1 MDLLILHHL
10 EESFDLL
17 LLGRRG
23 RLRAYS
29 GGQKGERTEK
39 SKFFHRQRGC
49 RDREQVTFLRPSI
62 SFRER
67 LRPVRG
73 AKTACDKKLNRYP
86 LPMAGPGMFQSQNLS
101 LQQVLAPQLQQ
112 SLLILQAPLLEL
124 RNLVQQEMETNPVL
138 EELAEPTEEER
149 QVSESEPAEDNFK
162 EEFDQLAKLDDE
174 WRDYMAQSSSYSS
187 RSHEDEEKRQF
198 FFDSIATQ
206 ETLQQ
211 HLVGQLNQTALSGDD
226 RKTAELIIGN
236 IDDNGFL
243 QTTPEEMAMNT
254 GIPQEDF
261 ELMLTL
267 VQSFYPPGVGA
278 RDLRECL
285 LIQLKRG
292 GREKSLEYRVVSDHM
307 TDLGKRRFPEIAR
320 RMGITVEQVQ
330 KAANNI
336 AQLDPRPGQIFA
348 EAPQNYVLPDVT
360 VEKIQG
366 QYQVILNGEQIPH
379 LRISNTYK
387 DIMSQDGSNGEVKDY
402 IRDKIRSGKFLIKS
416 IHQRQQTISNIAHQ
430 IVARQKEFLE
440 QGSAHLK
447 PMTMVQIADAVGV
460 HETTV
465 SRAISGK
472 YISTPQGV
480 FEMKYFFTPGY
491 QTSSGVSMSNTSV
504 KEAILD
510 LVKGEAG
517 SAPLSDKEIVEI
529 LGQRGIPIARR
540 TVAKYRTELN
550 ILPSNM
556 RRKY

>member
-1 MDLLILHHL
+1 
-10 EESFDLL
+10 
-17 LLGRRG
+17 
-23 RLRAYS
+23 
-29 GGQKGERTEK
+29 
-39 SKFFHRQRGC
+39 
-49 RDREQVTFLRPSI
+49 
-62 SFRER
+62 
-67 LRPVRG
+67 
-73 AKTACDKKLNRYP
+73 
-86 LPMAGPGMFQSQNLS
+86 MAGPGMHQTQNLS

-138 EELAEPTEEER
+138 EELAIEPSGEEAG
-149 QVSESEPAEDNFK
+149 ESDAAADAQFK
-162 EEFDQLAKLDDE
+162 EEFDKLAKLDEE
-174 WRDYMAQSSSYSS
+174 WRDYMAQSSSYSG
-187 RSHEDEEKRQF
+187 RSQEAEDKRQF
-198 FFDSIATQ
+198 FFDSIPTQ

-211 HLVGQLNQTALSGDD
+211 HLMGQLNQTVLNAND
-226 RKTAELIIGN
+226 RKSAELIIGN

-243 QTTPEEMAMNT
+243 QTTPEEMALNT

-261 ELMLTL
+261 EHMLTL
-267 VQSFYPPGVGA
+267 IQSFYPPGVGA

-285 LIQLKRG
+285 LIQLKREG
-292 GREKSLEYRVVSDHM
+292 KQNSLEYRIITDHM
-307 TDLGKRRFPEIAR
+307 QDLGKRRFPEIAR
-320 RMGITVEQVQ
+320 RMGISAEQVQ
-330 KAANNI
+330 KCANSI
-336 AQLDPRPGQIFA
+336 AQLDPRPGAIFA
-348 EAPQNYVLPDVT
+348 EAPKNYVLPDVT
-360 VEKIQG
+360 VEKVNG
-366 QYQVILNGEQIPH
+366 NYQVILNGEQIPH

-387 DIMSQDGSNGEVKDY
+387 DIMAQDRNGSDVKDY

-416 IHQRQQTISNIAHQ
+416 IHQRQQTISNIAYQ
-430 IVARQKEFLE
+430 IVTRQREFFE
-440 QGSAHLK
+440 KGSSYLK

-491 QTSSGVSMSNTSV
+491 QTATGESMSNTSV

-510 LVKGEAG
+510 LVKSEPGN
-517 SAPLSDKEIVEI
+517 SPLSDKEIVEI
-529 LGQRGIPIARR
+529 LSKRGIPIARR

>member
-1 MDLLILHHL
+1 
-10 EESFDLL
+10 
-17 LLGRRG
+17 
-23 RLRAYS
+23 
-29 GGQKGERTEK
+29 
-39 SKFFHRQRGC
+39 
-49 RDREQVTFLRPSI
+49 
-62 SFRER
+62 
-67 LRPVRG
+67 
-73 AKTACDKKLNRYP
+73 
-86 LPMAGPGMFQSQNLS
+86 MAGPGMHQSQNLS

-138 EELAEPTEEER
+138 EELSNETG
-149 QVSESEPAEDNFK
+149 SETASDDTKSSADDDFK

-174 WRDYMAQSSSYSS
+174 WRDYMAQSSSYSG
-187 RSHEDEEKRQF
+187 RSQEDEEKRQF
-198 FFDSIATQ
+198 FLDSIATQ

-211 HLVGQLNQTALSGDD
+211 HLMGQLNQTALDAND
-226 RKTAELIIGN
+226 RKTAEVIIGN
-236 IDDNGFL
+236 IDDSGFL
-243 QTTPEEMAMNT
+243 QSSPEEMSMNT
-254 GIPQEDF
+254 GIPQEEF
-261 ELMLTL
+261 EHMLTL
-267 VQSFYPPGVGA
+267 IQSFYPPGVGA

-285 LIQLKRG
+285 LIQLKREG
-292 GREKSLEYRVVSDHM
+292 KQNSLEYKIVSDHM
-307 TDLGKRRFPEIAR
+307 QDLGKRRFPEIAR
-320 RMGITVEQVQ
+320 KMGLSAEQVQ
-330 KAANNI
+330 KCANNI

-348 EAPQNYVLPDVT
+348 ESPQNYVLPDVT
-360 VEKIQG
+360 VEKIDG
-366 QYQVILNGEQIPH
+366 EYQISLNGEQIPH

-387 DIMSQDGSNGEVKDY
+387 DIMSQDGNGSEVKDY

-430 IVARQKEFLE
+430 IVARQREFLDH
-440 QGSAHLK
+440 GSAHLK

-472 YISTPQGV
+472 YMATPQGV

-491 QTSSGVSMSNTSV
+491 QTSTGEAMSNTSV
-504 KEAILD
+504 KEAIMD
-510 LVKGEAG
+510 LVKNEDG

-529 LGQRGIPIARR
+529 LSERGIPIARR